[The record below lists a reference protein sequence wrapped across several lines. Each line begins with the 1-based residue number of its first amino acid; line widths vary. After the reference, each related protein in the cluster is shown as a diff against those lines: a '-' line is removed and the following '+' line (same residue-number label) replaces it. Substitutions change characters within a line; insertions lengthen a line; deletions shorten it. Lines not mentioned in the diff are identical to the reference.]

1 MGSKCLPHCGG
12 EGRNT
17 VSFQAS
23 PIPQVLARL
32 ADQLS
37 FVAVETEAKS
47 QQATLQRLEGKQGR
61 PAS

>member
-1 MGSKCLPHCGG
+1 M
-12 EGRNT
+12 
-17 VSFQAS
+17 SFQAS
-23 PIPQVLARL
+23 QIPQVLARL
-32 ADQLS
+32 ADQLN